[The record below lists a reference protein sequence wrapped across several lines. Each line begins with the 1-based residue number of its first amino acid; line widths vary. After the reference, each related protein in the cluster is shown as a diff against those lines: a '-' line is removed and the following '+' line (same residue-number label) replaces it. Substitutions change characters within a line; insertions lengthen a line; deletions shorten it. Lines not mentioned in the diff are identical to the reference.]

1 MKDLDKVSIEDA
13 ELLGDMVDEIGR
25 SLSRIKS
32 ATTDDL
38 DRAEEFLNIICRKL
52 GISER
57 IYPDW
62 PTPKRYHTRAMKKV
76 DPDNMAII
84 NIKYAER
91 LHPVEFDRQARAIL
105 VGNSN
110 FKHVA
115 EGLPY
120 DKMYSNYKEG
130 V

>member
-1 MKDLDKVSIEDA
+1 MKDLSNVPINDA
-13 ELLGDMVDEIGR
+13 ELVGDMVEEIGR

-38 DRAEEFLNIICRKL
+38 GRAEEFLNIICKKL

-57 IYPDW
+57 MYPDW
-62 PTPKRYHTRAMKKV
+62 PTPKRYHTRSMKKV
-76 DPDNMAII
+76 NPDNIAII
-84 NIKYAER
+84 NIRYAER
-91 LHPVEFDRQARAIL
+91 LHPLEFDRQARAIL
-105 VGNSN
+105 CGNSN
-110 FKHVA
+110 FKHVS